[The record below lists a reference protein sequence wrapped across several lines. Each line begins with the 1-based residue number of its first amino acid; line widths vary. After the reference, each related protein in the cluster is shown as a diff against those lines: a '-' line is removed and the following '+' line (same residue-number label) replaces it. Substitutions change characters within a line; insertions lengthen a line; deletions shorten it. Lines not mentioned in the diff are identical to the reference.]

1 MESLANDR
9 LMSNPP
15 TNVETEKT
23 YLSYL
28 MMEGR
33 DVCYNNPTVYCEDLP
48 LGGRGNVAS
57 WFLSPR
63 RHAVELV
70 VVVSVWSLVLF
81 LVSLLPKARSFTKRR
96 GKDTKPTAI
105 VSFTA
110 LANVLILVAYKW
122 FSSTV
127 GQMYYIVMPCNMQW
141 FMHLTI
147 AILPMPTR
155 FRDAMMQLMMCY
167 QALVWT
173 VFFTGGEDK
182 RGSKPRSV
190 VVSYVANTSSFV
202 SYLQSRY
209 EGLELA
215 SRGDVVLAQ
224 PRDSCAVSVLLH
236 CFVQDK
242 RHARRSQ
249 FRRRSDLPMHDDSE
263 SMRNIRHL
271 LLCHRNTP
279 LLRLP
284 SQPELR
290 ERKER
295 SDEFR
300 WRAYETSTSGTPPST
315 TQHNLFFATRFARHR

>member
-1 MESLANDR
+1 MELPLFLESLANDR
-9 LMSNPP
+9 LMANPP

-23 YLSYL
+23 YLSL

-70 VVVSVWSLVLF
+70 IVVSVWSLVLF

-147 AILPMPTR
+147 AFLPMPTR

-173 VFFTGGEDK
+173 VFFTGDT
-182 RGSKPRSV
+182 RGLNLPLEVTWFWLNHAILVLYPFYYIASSKTNV
-190 VVSYVANTSSFV
+190 MLGGASFV
-202 SYLQSRY
+202 GELTYQCMMILKACAIFAIFYFAIVTPLCFVSLLNLNYMTSPCPGTPFQTENYRIQSQ
-209 EGLELA
+209 GLFVVFFSIGRIVAVLFE
-215 SRGDVVLAQ
+215 VVL
-224 PRDSCAVSVLLH
+224 
-236 CFVQDK
+236 
-242 RHARRSQ
+242 
-249 FRRRSDLPMHDDSE
+249 RRRYKTL
-263 SMRNIRHL
+263 
-271 LLCHRNTP
+271 
-279 LLRLP
+279 
-284 SQPELR
+284 
-290 ERKER
+290 
-295 SDEFR
+295 
-300 WRAYETSTSGTPPST
+300 
-315 TQHNLFFATRFARHR
+315 